1 VQATSRSHTKS
12 WERTCSRYRI
22 KWIQT

>member
-12 WERTCSRYRI
+12 REWTCSQHRTRRS
-22 KWIQT
+22 QT